1 MTISN
6 DRIQKRLSSS
16 SDFDNWELKDDKIV
30 KIFQF
35 PSFMHSIN
43 FVNKIA
49 EISESHNHHPII
61 TINWKTVKISL
72 KSFDVNALTER
83 DLNLAVDIEN
93 IYKSTL

>member
-1 MTISN
+1 MTLSN
-6 DRIQKRLSSS
+6 DKIQKMLSSS

-72 KSFDVNALTER
+72 KSFDVNAITER
-83 DLNLAVDIEN
+83 DFNLAVDIEN
-93 IYKSTL
+93 NYKSTL

>member
-6 DRIQKRLSSS
+6 DKTQKMLFSS

-35 PSFMHSIN
+35 PPFMHSIN

-49 EISESHNHHPII
+49 DFRVS
-61 TINWKTVKISL
+61 
-72 KSFDVNALTER
+72 
-83 DLNLAVDIEN
+83 
-93 IYKSTL
+93 

>member
-16 SDFDNWELKDDKIV
+16 SDFDNWEQKDDKIV

>member
-1 MTISN
+1 MTLS
-6 DRIQKRLSSS
+6 DDKIQTMLSSS

-49 EISESHNHHPII
+49 VSESSSN
-61 TINWKTVKISL
+61 NNYKLETVKIFF
-72 KSFDVNALTER
+72 K
-83 DLNLAVDIEN
+83 I
-93 IYKSTL
+93 I

>member
-35 PSFMHSIN
+35 PSFMNSIN

-49 EISESHNHHPII
+49 DISESHNHHPII
-61 TINWKTVKISL
+61 NINWKTVKISL